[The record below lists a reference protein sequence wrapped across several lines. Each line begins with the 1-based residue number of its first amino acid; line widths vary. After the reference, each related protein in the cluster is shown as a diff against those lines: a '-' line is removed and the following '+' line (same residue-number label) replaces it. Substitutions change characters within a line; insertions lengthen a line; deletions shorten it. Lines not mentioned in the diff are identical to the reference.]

1 LRGLKFITGL
11 IFPFFFG
18 TRKSVLI
25 QVRNYQIKPEI
36 PVGGRL
42 NFFQK
47 NWEKITDD
55 QWIISIM
62 KEGYK
67 LEFLKKLLG
76 SGIKETSVFSKNI
89 DILQEEI
96 DILIQKVSL
105 A

>member
-1 LRGLKFITGL
+1 VYCKNL
-11 IFPFFFG
+11 IELP
-18 TRKSVLI
+18 VI

-62 KEGYK
+62 KLFLGIF
-67 LEFLKKLLG
+67 LEIPCL
-76 SGIKETSVFSKNI
+76 
-89 DILQEEI
+89 
-96 DILIQKVSL
+96 
-105 A
+105 